1 MPKKVAMPQPRPV
14 AATPDD
20 FVSRKP
26 EPEAPT
32 EATKRLSV
40 DVPVSLHK
48 RLKIVC
54 ANREINMA
62 DAMRDFIAEGVR
74 ALERDVAEAA

>member
-1 MPKKVAMPQPRPV
+1 M
-14 AATPDD
+14 
-20 FVSRKP
+20 SRSVC
-26 EPEAPT
+26 T
-32 EATKRLSV
+32 EQ
-40 DVPVSLHK
+40 
-48 RLKIVC
+48 LKIVC

>member
-20 FVSRKP
+20 FVNRKT
-26 EPEAPT
+26 EPEVSAEP
-32 EATKRLSV
+32 TKRLSV

-48 RLKIVC
+48 RLKILC
-54 ANREINMA
+54 ANREMNMA

-74 ALERDVAEAA
+74 SLETREAA

>member
-14 AATPDD
+14 AATSDD

-26 EPEAPT
+26 ESEAAAEP
-32 EATKRLSV
+32 TKRLSV

-54 ANREINMA
+54 ANREINMS

-74 ALERDVAEAA
+74 TLERDVAEAA

>member
-20 FVSRKP
+20 FVARKP
-26 EPEAPT
+26 APEVPSEP
-32 EATKRLSV
+32 TKRLSV

-74 ALERDVAEAA
+74 ALETREAA

>member
-1 MPKKVAMPQPRPV
+1 M
-14 AATPDD
+14 T
-20 FVSRKP
+20 RKP

-74 ALERDVAEAA
+74 VLERNVAEAA

>member
-1 MPKKVAMPQPRPV
+1 MPQPRPV

-20 FVSRKP
+20 FVAHKP
-26 EPEAPT
+26 APEVSAEP
-32 EATKRLSV
+32 TKRLSV

-54 ANREINMA
+54 ASREINMA

-74 ALERDVAEAA
+74 MLETKEAA

>member
-20 FVSRKP
+20 FVARKT
-26 EPEAPT
+26 EPQAPT

-54 ANREINMA
+54 ANREMNMA
-62 DAMRDFIAEGVR
+62 DAMRDFIAQGVR
-74 ALERDVAEAA
+74 ALERELSEAA

>member
-1 MPKKVAMPQPRPV
+1 MPKKVVMPQPCPV

-20 FVSRKP
+20 FVTHKS
-26 EPEAPT
+26 ELEAPT

-74 ALERDVAEAA
+74 ALERDVVEAP

>member
-1 MPKKVAMPQPRPV
+1 MPKKVGMPQPRPV
-14 AATPDD
+14 AATPDG
-20 FVSRKP
+20 FVTSKP
-26 EPEAPT
+26 EPETPAEP
-32 EATKRLSV
+32 TKRLSV

-62 DAMRDFIAEGVR
+62 DAMRDFIADGVR
-74 ALERDVAEAA
+74 TLETREAA

>member
-1 MPKKVAMPQPRPV
+1 MQKKVAMPQPRPV

-20 FVSRKP
+20 FVNRKT
-26 EPEAPT
+26 EPEVVPS
-32 EATKRLSV
+32 EPTKRLSV

-48 RLKIVC
+48 RLKILC
-54 ANREINMA
+54 ANREMNMA

-74 ALERDVAEAA
+74 SLETREAA